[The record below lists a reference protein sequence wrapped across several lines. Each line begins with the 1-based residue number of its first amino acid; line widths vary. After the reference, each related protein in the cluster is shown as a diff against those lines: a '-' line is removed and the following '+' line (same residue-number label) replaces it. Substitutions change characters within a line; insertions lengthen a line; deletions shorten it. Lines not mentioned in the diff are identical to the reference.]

1 MNQHSHPTTKDIEEA
16 LGLSPAKRKNRLRR
30 RLLWLAVALAMVA
43 GLGWYFLIYRQ
54 ASSATAVTYETTPAQ
69 TADLI
74 ITVSATG
81 TIQPLTQVDIGSEMS
96 GVVREVLVDE
106 NDNVKRG
113 QVLAIL
119 DPVRMTAERD
129 RTAAQLLGAEA
140 KLRDALITRDE
151 RQQQRNRLATLRA
164 RGVSSTQD
172 MEAAEAAF
180 ARASAMLSV
189 AEADALATKAS
200 LSIIEADLSKM
211 QIVSPIDGVILT
223 RAVEPGQT
231 VAASLQA
238 PVLFKIAQDLR
249 RIQLEA
255 SVDEADIGAVKLGQD
270 ASFTVDAYRAQKFPA
285 KIGRLS
291 YAPET
296 IDGVVTYK
304 AILSAANDDLSLR
317 PGMTATARIIT
328 ESHLGSLAIVN
339 EALRF
344 QPPAE
349 KTSSSFSISDLFMPR
364 FPRNPRGKREVSADG
379 LRSIYVLEKDA
390 PKELKIRT
398 GTSDGKLTQILGG
411 ELKPGDA
418 VIIAQ
423 KSGAQ
428 KSRP

>member
-16 LGLSPAKRKNRLRR
+16 LGLSPAKRNSRLRR
-30 RLLWLAVALAMVA
+30 RLLWLAVALALVA

-54 ASSATAVTYETTPAQ
+54 ASGATAVTYETIPAQ
-69 TADLI
+69 TTDLI
-74 ITVSATG
+74 ITVAATG

-106 NDNVKRG
+106 NDIVKRG

-129 RTAAQLLGAEA
+129 RTAAQLLGVEA

-164 RGVSSTQD
+164 RGVSSTQE

-200 LSIIEADLSKM
+200 LTIIESDLSKM

-270 ASFTVDAYRAQKFPA
+270 ASFTVDAYRTQKFPA

-317 PGMTATARIIT
+317 PGMTATARITT
-328 ESHLGSLAIVN
+328 ESHPGSLAIAN

-349 KTSSSFSISDLFMPR
+349 KASSSFSISDLFMPR

-379 LRSIYVLEKDA
+379 LRSIYVLENGA
-390 PKELKIRT
+390 LKELKIKT
-398 GTSDGKLTQILGG
+398 GASDGKLTQVLNG
-411 ELKPGDA
+411 ELKVGDA

-423 KSGAQ
+423 KTGAP

>member
-1 MNQHSHPTTKDIEEA
+1 MNQHSHPSTKDIEEA
-16 LGLSPAKRKNRLRR
+16 LGLSPAKRKSRLRR
-30 RLLWLAVALAMVA
+30 RLLWLALVVALVA
-43 GLGWYFLIYRQ
+43 GLSWYFLSYRQ
-54 ASSATAVTYETTPAQ
+54 ASGATAVTYETTSAE
-69 TADLI
+69 TTDLI

-106 NDNVKRG
+106 NDSVKRG

-129 RTAAQLLGAEA
+129 RNAAQLLGAEA
-140 KLRDALITRDE
+140 KLRDAIITRDE

-164 RGVSSTQD
+164 RGVSSTQE
-172 MEAAEAAF
+172 MEAAEAGF
-180 ARASAMLSV
+180 ARANAMLSV

-200 LSIIEADLSKM
+200 LTIIESDISKM

-238 PVLFKIAQDLR
+238 PILFKIAQDLR

-304 AILSAANDDLSLR
+304 ALLSADNDDLSLR
-317 PGMTATARIIT
+317 PGMTATARIVT
-328 ESHLGSLAIVN
+328 ESYAGTLTVAN

-349 KTSSSFSISDLFMPR
+349 KTSGSFSISDLFMPR
-364 FPRNPRGKREVSADG
+364 FPRNPRGKREISADG
-379 LRSIYVLEKDA
+379 MRSIYVLENGA
-390 PKELKIRT
+390 PKEFKIKI
-398 GTSDGKLTQILGG
+398 GASDGKLTQVLSGD
-411 ELKPGDA
+411 LKVGDA

-423 KSGAQ
+423 KSGAL

>member
-1 MNQHSHPTTKDIEEA
+1 MNQHNHPSTRDIEEA
-16 LGLSPAKRKNRLRR
+16 LGLSPAKRQSRMRR
-30 RLLWLAVALAMVA
+30 RVLWLILAVLLFA
-43 GLGWYFLIYRQ
+43 GLGWYFLAFGQ
-54 ASSATAVTYETTPAQ
+54 STGTSAISYETAAVQKT
-69 TADLI
+69 DLV

-106 NDNVKRG
+106 NDSVKRG

-119 DPVRMTAERD
+119 DPIRMTAERD
-129 RTAAQLLGAEA
+129 RNAAQLLGAEA
-140 KLRDALITRDE
+140 RLRDAVITRDE

-164 RGVSSTQD
+164 RGVSSTQE

-200 LSIIEADLSKM
+200 LKIIAADLSKM
-211 QIVSPIDGVILT
+211 QIISPIDGVILT

-304 AILSAANDDLSLR
+304 AILSADNDDLSLR

-328 ESHLGSLAIVN
+328 ESHVATLAIAN

-349 KTSSSFSISDLFMPR
+349 KASGSFSISDLFMPR

-379 LRSIYVLEKDA
+379 LRSIYVLENGA
-390 PKELKIRT
+390 AKELKIRT
-398 GTSDGKLTQILGG
+398 GASDGKLTQVLSGD
-411 ELKPGDA
+411 LKLGDA